1 VLAATLLRHP
11 PPIFATQPTAGRCK
25 TQKLVV
31 GRDCFVT
38 SYHLGW
44 NEGIKKELPEL
55 GGGRRVSTEVREAIL
70 RCRRLRRF
78 LWQPPL
84 LSLSLSLSLSLAC
97 NQGGALKFEKWDL
110 SFIMKLSLMR
120 TAVPLIDYPN

>member
-1 VLAATLLRHP
+1 
-11 PPIFATQPTAGRCK
+11 
-25 TQKLVV
+25 LVV

-44 NEGIKKELPEL
+44 KEGMKKELPEL

-70 RCRRLRRF
+70 RCRRLRRS
-78 LWQPPL
+78 LCHQCSRR
-84 LSLSLSLSLSLAC
+84 SLSLSLSLSLAC